1 MTGKQKM
8 VLTING
14 EKRTIDNVD
23 TLEELIQVL
32 GFSTDTRGIAV
43 AVNDTVVPRVEW
55 GSTRI
60 QEGDTVEVIH
70 AVQGG

>member
-1 MTGKQKM
+1 M

-23 TLEELIQVL
+23 SLEGLVQVL
-32 GFSTDTRGIAV
+32 GFTTETRGIAV

-55 GSTRI
+55 GSTQL

>member
-1 MTGKQKM
+1 ME
-8 VLTING
+8 LTING

-23 TLEELIQVL
+23 TLEGLVQVL
-32 GFSTDTRGIAV
+32 GFSIEKRGIAV

-55 GSTRI
+55 GSTQI